1 MTSSEVIIS
10 AGIRGAVTNKVKV
23 KGCRL
28 FSEQRSNKA
37 TMDEDALR
45 KAVKIHVVNRV

>member
-1 MTSSEVIIS
+1 MLET
-10 AGIRGAVTNKVKV
+10 RGAVKDKVKV

-45 KAVKIHVVNRV
+45 KAVEIHVFDRM